1 MVLESNQFNQL
12 VEEVKKALLVG
23 SQGVGDVEIVDSLAD
38 IVSLPALRL
47 AGMEESVVEA
57 PLELLSAPAEEAA
70 EEVRKAEAERV
81 IVENARKEAE
91 KSRETAETK
100 RASSEST
107 RASAETTRIN
117 AEKERVTAEGLR
129 KRQRQ
134 SEAKLKR
141 SDRRLR
147 PDGQLPKPAVLLP
160 KVNVS
165 APRRNVKMLRQCGPT
180 QSQPDR
186 QPKRVVSM
194 LKPVVLQQ
202 KVSALLLRMPEA
214 LLRIHVIVR
223 KLTAKQPKPD
233 A

>member
-117 AEKERVTAEGLR
+117 A
-129 KRQRQ
+129 
-134 SEAKLKR
+134 
-141 SDRRLR
+141 
-147 PDGQLPKPAVLLP
+147 
-160 KVNVS
+160 
-165 APRRNVKMLRQCGPT
+165 
-180 QSQPDR
+180 
-186 QPKRVVSM
+186 
-194 LKPVVLQQ
+194 
-202 KVSALLLRMPEA
+202 
-214 LLRIHVIVR
+214 
-223 KLTAKQPKPD
+223 
-233 A
+233 

>member
-47 AGMEESVVEA
+47 AGMVQSVVEA

-129 KRQRQ
+129 KTAETERGKAEAVRQT
-134 SEAKLKR
+134 SETGRATAEDFSVVCR
-141 SDRRLR
+141 ELR
-147 PDGQLPKPAVLLP
+147 PMFAVKPFECRGAGRVSVVKVFLTTARKRALFLARKTSFSLPAI
-160 KVNVS
+160 S
-165 APRRNVKMLRQCGPT
+165 
-180 QSQPDR
+180 
-186 QPKRVVSM
+186 
-194 LKPVVLQQ
+194 
-202 KVSALLLRMPEA
+202 
-214 LLRIHVIVR
+214 RI
-223 KLTAKQPKPD
+223 
-233 A
+233 

>member
-129 KRQRQ
+129 KTAETERGKAEAARQT
-134 SEAKLKR
+134 
-141 SDRRLR
+141 R